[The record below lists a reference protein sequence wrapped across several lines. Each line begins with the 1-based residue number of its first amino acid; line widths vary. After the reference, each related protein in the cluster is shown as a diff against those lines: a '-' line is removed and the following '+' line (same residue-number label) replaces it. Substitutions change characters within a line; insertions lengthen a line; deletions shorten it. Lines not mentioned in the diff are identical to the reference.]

1 MEQKIKILYV
11 VSTLASSGPTNQLLN
26 IIRNLDQDYF
36 CAKVIT
42 LSSEPKNSMKYKYD
56 ALGVDVVSLNMSR
69 LQGLLQ
75 SKSVLKAYI
84 NDFAPSVIH
93 TQGIRADSLLS
104 KLKLQ
109 TPWVMTSRNYP
120 FDDYPMKFGALKGK
134 LMAYSHIAAM
144 RRCNNVVA
152 CSKTIASVLTKH
164 NIVAIPI
171 QNGVHSEPVSS
182 MTESVEL
189 PRYNAPVFISVGSLI
204 PRKNMGLLIEAF
216 NLYSKDH
223 KGSLLILGGGP
234 EQSALEEQ
242 VESEHIHIL
251 GSVNNVRDY
260 LSVSD
265 YFLSASLS
273 EGLPNTVLEGLASGL
288 PALLSNIPSHE
299 EIESESSKCS
309 NIFALEKGADELLE
323 KMVLVNRIFDK
334 NASDSALNLAQTVL
348 SAETM
353 SKKYQ
358 ALYQSLLK

>member
-1 MEQKIKILYV
+1 MEKIKLLYV
-11 VSTLASSGPTNQLLN
+11 VSTLVRCGPTNQLLN
-26 IIRNLDQDYF
+26 IIRNLDLGVFQPT
-36 CAKVIT
+36 VIT
-42 LSSEPKNSMKYKYD
+42 LSPEPSDSLKYKYD
-56 ALGVDVVSLNMSR
+56 ELGVNVQSLDMSR
-69 LQGLLQ
+69 FQGLFK
-75 SKSVLKAYI
+75 SKELLHQRIKKI
-84 NDFAPSVIH
+84 APSVIH

-164 NIVAIPI
+164 NIVATPI
-171 QNGVHSEPVSS
+171 QNGVHSEPVRG
-182 MTESVEL
+182 MVENVEL
-189 PRYNAPVFISVGSLI
+189 PRYEAPVFISVGSLI

-216 NLYSKDH
+216 NRYSKDH

-242 VESEHIHIL
+242 VESKHIHIL
-251 GSVNNVRDY
+251 GSVSNVRDY

-309 NIFALEKGADELLE
+309 NIFALEKGAYELLE
-323 KMVLVNRIFDK
+323 KMILVNRIFDK

>member
-1 MEQKIKILYV
+1 MEKIKLLYV
-11 VSTLASSGPTNQLLN
+11 VSTLVRCGPTNQLLN
-26 IIRNLDQDYF
+26 IIRNLDPGVFQPT
-36 CAKVIT
+36 VIT
-42 LSSEPKNSMKYKYD
+42 LSPEPSDSLKYKYD
-56 ALGVDVVSLNMSR
+56 ELGIDVQSLDISR
-69 LQGLLQ
+69 VQGLFK
-75 SKSVLKAYI
+75 SKELLRQRIKKI
-84 NDFAPSVIH
+84 APSVIH

-164 NIVAIPI
+164 NIVATPI
-171 QNGVHSEPVSS
+171 QNGVHNEPVSS
-182 MTESVEL
+182 VADSGEL
-189 PRYNAPVFISVGSLI
+189 PRYEAPVFISVGSLI
-204 PRKNMGLLIEAF
+204 ARKNMELLIEAF
-216 NLYSKDH
+216 NRYSKDH

-242 VESEHIHIL
+242 VESERIHIL
-251 GSVNNVRDY
+251 GSVSNVRDY
-260 LSVSD
+260 LLVSD

-323 KMVLVNRIFDK
+323 KMILVNRIFDE
-334 NASDSALNLAQTVL
+334 NASDAALKLAQTVL
-348 SAETM
+348 SAEAM
-353 SKKYQ
+353 SNKYQ